1 MAFYDP
7 VTERLRFLR
16 VLTPKGLK
24 GLADA
29 RISELVLK
37 ELGRSRTRIDALTAR
52 YPSASSRELANRLID
67 NKKGLAGMIGGVSG
81 VFGLASVPADLMV
94 MLWLELV
101 LLVDIATVHKVNL
114 KSERSRTELL
124 DLFGYMNGVGP
135 MQRAGPKVL
144 GKIATVLLERG
155 GLSVVG
161 RAVPLVAAPI
171 SAYLNSQHLQK
182 IGDEAVRHYEGF
194 QKVRT
199 KAKGKKAS

>member
-1 MAFYDP
+1 M
-7 VTERLRFLR
+7 
-16 VLTPKGLK
+16 
-24 GLADA
+24 
-29 RISELVLK
+29 
-37 ELGRSRTRIDALTAR
+37 GRSRGRIDAMVSR
-52 YPSASSRELANRLID
+52 FPSAPPRELSNRLID
-67 NKKGLAGMIGGVSG
+67 HKKGLAGMIGGVSG
-81 VFGLASVPADLMV
+81 VFGLASVPADLVV

-101 LLVDIATVHKVNL
+101 LLVDIATLHKVNL
-114 KSERSRTELL
+114 KSDRSRKELL

-171 SAYLNSQHLQK
+171 CAYLNSQHLQK

-194 QKVRT
+194 EKVRT

>member
-1 MAFYDP
+1 MAFFDP
-7 VTERLRFLR
+7 LSERLRFLK
-16 VLTPKGLK
+16 VFTPKGLK

-29 RISELVLK
+29 RLSELVLK
-37 ELGRSRTRIDALTAR
+37 ELSRSRKRIDELSSR
-52 YPSASSRELANRLID
+52 YPSASTRELSNRLID

-81 VFGLASVPADLMV
+81 VFGLASVPADLLV

-101 LLVDIATVHKVNL
+101 LLVDIATLNKVNL
-114 KSERSRTELL
+114 KSDRSRKELL
-124 DLFGYMNGVGP
+124 DLFGYMNGLGP

-144 GKIATVLLERG
+144 GKLATVALERG
-155 GLSVVG
+155 GLKVVG

-194 QKVRT
+194 QRVRT
-199 KAKGKKAS
+199 KAKGKQAS